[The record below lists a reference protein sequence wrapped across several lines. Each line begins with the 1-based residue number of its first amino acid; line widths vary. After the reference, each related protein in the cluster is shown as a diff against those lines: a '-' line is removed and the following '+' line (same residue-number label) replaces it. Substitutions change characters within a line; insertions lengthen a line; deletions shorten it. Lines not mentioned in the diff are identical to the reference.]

1 MLIDLWLRDQ
11 DLGNEVARLSWVVEG
26 WSRDLSY
33 FLRILENTASQD
45 MELARM
51 AVRLPWLA
59 DRVTPSDISGLKVL
73 NALSLQDRE
82 LARMALE
89 FPWFIDGVNEHEYRA
104 LGYLADIASQDLELG
119 RITVGLPWFAD
130 GVDSD
135 GDEVRALGRLRNI
148 SVTDTGFGK
157 TVMNLPWVADGVA
170 DVTGDPGGIPS
181 AEVAHL
187 TFLDGIAST
196 DLELARTAA
205 SLPWLG
211 HKSEYEYEYFALRS
225 LHRIIDETDPEL
237 ARFMLSLPRFT
248 DDITWIEKAA
258 LGTLW
263 NIARIDIEAALLSA
277 KTVPAY
283 SGDFGLYFI
292 FSIFSIMND
301 DPDLER
307 WSRLTSQS
315 WFADGLDHEEAA
327 LVIVLGAIAKEW
339 PSLFFDL
346 LQAHFTQ
353 AKTVSLPLAGDVNIW
368 YFRANPFPPGQDV
381 LTEIEDTARIAE
393 EFTGLPFPT
402 NDIVLLIDGSIGRGK
417 HLGSSMVLSSHSG
430 VSHETAH
437 YYFGGPINGPRWL
450 SEGGAEFIVALI
462 ADRTGIQS
470 LGDRKTDLLQNYA
483 PCVEDLKM
491 ENLWQLYLELWPG
504 YGVGHPYE
512 NCLYLMAEDF
522 FTEIYETMGQEAM
535 SSAIKELSETVLLP
549 DSSLYPSRVEREGVW
564 EENIYRILLKHTPA
578 DRQDELR
585 ELYRRLHGGPF
596 LTP

>member
-1 MLIDLWLRDQ
+1 M
-11 DLGNEVARLSWVVEG
+11 GNEVSRLSWVVGG

-51 AVRLPWLA
+51 AVKLPWLA
-59 DRVTPSDISGLKVL
+59 DRVTPSDISGLNVL

-104 LGYLADIASQDLELG
+104 LGYLADMASQDLELG

-237 ARFMLSLPRFT
+237 ARFMLRLPRFT

-258 LGTLW
+258 LETLW
-263 NIARIDIEAALLSA
+263 EIARIDIEAALLSA

-339 PSLFFDL
+339 PSR
-346 LQAHFTQ
+346 
-353 AKTVSLPLAGDVNIW
+353 P
-368 YFRANPFPPGQDV
+368 
-381 LTEIEDTARIAE
+381 TA
-393 EFTGLPFPT
+393 
-402 NDIVLLIDGSIGRGK
+402 
-417 HLGSSMVLSSHSG
+417 
-430 VSHETAH
+430 
-437 YYFGGPINGPRWL
+437 
-450 SEGGAEFIVALI
+450 
-462 ADRTGIQS
+462 
-470 LGDRKTDLLQNYA
+470 
-483 PCVEDLKM
+483 LK
-491 ENLWQLYLELWPG
+491 
-504 YGVGHPYE
+504 
-512 NCLYLMAEDF
+512 
-522 FTEIYETMGQEAM
+522 
-535 SSAIKELSETVLLP
+535 
-549 DSSLYPSRVEREGVW
+549 
-564 EENIYRILLKHTPA
+564 
-578 DRQDELR
+578 
-585 ELYRRLHGGPF
+585 
-596 LTP
+596 